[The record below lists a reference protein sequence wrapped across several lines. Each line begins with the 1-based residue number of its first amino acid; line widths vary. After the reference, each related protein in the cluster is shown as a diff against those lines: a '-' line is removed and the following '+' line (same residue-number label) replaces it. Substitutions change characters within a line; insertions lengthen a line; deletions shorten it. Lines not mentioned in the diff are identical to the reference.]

1 MLASAKWRARRD
13 GVPFDLTL
21 DDVRVPKR
29 CPYLGIPIFVG
40 DGRPVDNSPSLDR
53 LDPEL
58 GYVRGNVIV
67 VSFRANQIKSD
78 ASPDELERIA
88 LAVRRL
94 LTKSKAA

>member
-1 MLASAKWRARRD
+1 MLASARWRARRD

-21 DDVRVPKR
+21 DDIKVPR
-29 CPYLGIPIFVG
+29 WCPYLGIPIFVG

-67 VSFRANQIKSD
+67 VSFRANHIKSD
-78 ASPDELERIA
+78 ATSGELERIA
-88 LAVRRL
+88 RAVRRAL
-94 LTKSKAA
+94 GKSRAA

>member
-21 DDVRVPKR
+21 VDIKVLRR

-40 DGRPVDNSPSLDR
+40 DGRPGDNSPSLDR

-88 LAVRRL
+88 RAVRRTL
-94 LTKSKAA
+94 AKANVA